1 MQRCASPPRADWQ
14 ARFEALGFT
23 FHSADG
29 GYWNESACY
38 QFSAA
43 QIDELEA
50 ATAELHRLALAA
62 VKHIVAEARCAQM
75 LIPPPFVET
84 VSTSWLQ
91 HAASLYGRFDL
102 AYDGRHPPKLLEYN
116 ADTPTSVLEAAVA
129 QWQWLGETQ
138 RPDQFNSLHE
148 KLIARWRDLAAG
160 WPSEQPVHFS
170 CMKDN
175 EEDRITVEYLRD
187 TATQAGL
194 ETRFVYME
202 DLGWDGAAFTDV
214 EDRAI
219 KAWFK
224 LYPWEWLMREPF
236 GAHLAT
242 AGITIIEPPWKALLS
257 NKAILAILW
266 ELFPDHP
273 NLLPA
278 YFSPDYLGADFV
290 KKPFFSREGANVSFS
305 GSRTEIKTDG
315 PYGAEGFV
323 YQARAELPEFDGFYP
338 VIGAW
343 IVGDEPAGI
352 GIREDR
358 TPITTN
364 RSKFVPHFFG

>member
-14 ARFEALGFT
+14 ARFEALGFS

-38 QFSAA
+38 QFSAD

-50 ATAELHRLALAA
+50 ATQELHRLALAA

-75 LIPPPFVET
+75 LIPSPFVAT
-84 VSTSWLQ
+84 VSSSWLQ
-91 HAASLYGRFDL
+91 HAPSLYGRFDL

-116 ADTPTSVLEAAVA
+116 ADTPTSLLEAAVA
-129 QWQWLGETQ
+129 QWQWLEETQ

-148 KLIARWRDLAAG
+148 KLIARWSALAAG
-160 WPSEQPVHFS
+160 WAPDTPVHFS
-170 CMKDN
+170 CVKDN

-194 ETRFVYME
+194 ETQFVYME
-202 DLGWDGAAFTDV
+202 DLGWDGAAFTDG

-242 AGITIIEPPWKALLS
+242 AGLTIIEPPWKALLS

-323 YQARAELPEFDGFYP
+323 YQARAALPEFDGFYP
-338 VIGAW
+338 VVGAW

-364 RSKFVPHFFG
+364 RSRFVPHFFG